1 MVEEKEEDMIQ
12 AGSFLVVCIN
22 EEKDKDKK
30 IELLIKHLGSLI
42 YSIRLSLEEKIAV
55 LEAIKKKLIEVE
67 GKDKTSYI
75 G

>member
-1 MVEEKEEDMIQ
+1 MNKEEDMIQ
-12 AGSFLVVCIN
+12 AGSFLIACID

-42 YSIRLSLEEKIAV
+42 YSIKLPLEEKIAV

-67 GKDKTSYI
+67 GKTSYI